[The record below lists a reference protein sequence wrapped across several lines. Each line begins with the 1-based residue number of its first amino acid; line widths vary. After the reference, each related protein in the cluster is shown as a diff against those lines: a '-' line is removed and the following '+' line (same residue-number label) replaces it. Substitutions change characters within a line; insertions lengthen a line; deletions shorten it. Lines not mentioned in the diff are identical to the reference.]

1 MNEKN
6 PFDSIPEDP
15 NFVLVNPDEPDV
27 NPQVWSETKGGTE
40 GVFTGEKK
48 SPKKKNLRLGP
59 RRPTHPTSRSAFW
72 RWLWSWR

>member
-40 GVFTGEKK
+40 GVFTGEKIA
-48 SPKKKNLRLGP
+48 PIKKPSRLNNASE
-59 RRPTHPTSRSAFW
+59 SRYVT
-72 RWLWSWR
+72 

>member
-40 GVFTGEKK
+40 GVFHRRKK
-48 SPKKKNLRLGP
+48 
-59 RRPTHPTSRSAFW
+59 RPQ
-72 RWLWSWR
+72 